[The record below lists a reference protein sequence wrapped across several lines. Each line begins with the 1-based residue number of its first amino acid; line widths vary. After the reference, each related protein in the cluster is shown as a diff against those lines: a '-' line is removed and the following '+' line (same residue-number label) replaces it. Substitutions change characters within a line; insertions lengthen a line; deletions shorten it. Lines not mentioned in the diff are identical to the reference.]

1 MIVDLKEI
9 YVKSITGEKEII
21 ELDYKGLANF
31 IFTKTQDVG
40 ELEMA
45 REIYKNGELELDK
58 ESAVIL
64 KNYIGQVFKAV
75 VHEALYPILDKII
88 NQ

>member
-1 MIVDLKEI
+1 MKLEFKKLKFKGIDGVDTEADF
-9 YVKSITGEKEII
+9 
-21 ELDYKGLANF
+21 DYKGLANH
-31 IFTKTQDVG
+31 IFNNTQDLG
-40 ELEMA
+40 ELELA
-45 REIYKNGELELDK
+45 RELYKNGELELDK

-75 VHEALYPILDKII
+75 VHEALYPVLDKII

>member
-1 MIVDLKEI
+1 MNFKKLKI
-9 YVKSITGEKEII
+9 KGIDGIDKE
-21 ELDYKGLANF
+21 LDFDYKGLANHVF
-31 IFTKTQDVG
+31 NNTQDLG
-40 ELEMA
+40 ELELA
-45 REIYKNGELELDK
+45 RELYKNGELELDR

-75 VHEALYPILDKII
+75 VHEALYPVLDKII

>member
-1 MIVDLKEI
+1 MKLKEI
-9 YVKSITGEKEII
+9 EITAINGEKTKLEF
-21 ELDYKGLANF
+21 DYKGLANHVF
-31 IFTKTQDVG
+31 NNTQDLG
-40 ELEMA
+40 ELEIA
-45 REIYKNGELELDK
+45 RELYKNGELELDK